1 MNYCLDY
8 DRMRVIIIDCINF
21 TKGDFYGCTSS

>member
-1 MNYCLDY
+1 MNYCLGY

-21 TKGDFYGCTSS
+21 TKGDFLWMYK